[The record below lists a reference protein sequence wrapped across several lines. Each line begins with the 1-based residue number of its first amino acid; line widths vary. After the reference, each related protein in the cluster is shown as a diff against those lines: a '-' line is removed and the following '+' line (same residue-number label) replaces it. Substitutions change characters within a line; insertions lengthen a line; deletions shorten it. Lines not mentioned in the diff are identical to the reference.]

1 MGIGGLV
8 LRDHFHSGS
17 FLLVSII
24 IDDVADHGGSELFYF
39 TFLVLLMPRSG
50 RRVSCSFALL
60 YTI

>member
-17 FLLVSII
+17 FLLMSII

-39 TFLVLLMPRSG
+39 AFLLMLMPRSG